1 MTGIRKPK
9 DDEELNKAKSAVNQG
24 MGMTVENFI
33 AYIIGCQVDKE
44 TVNVVKNRIEYS
56 MEIGEH
62 VDIEEIVKSIIRM
75 QSKWA

>member
-9 DDEELNKAKSAVNQG
+9 DDKELNKAKSAVNQG

-33 AYIIGCQVDKE
+33 AYIIGSQVDKE

-62 VDIEEIVKSIIRM
+62 IDIEELVNSIIQM

>member
-33 AYIIGCQVDKE
+33 AYIIGSQVDKE

-62 VDIEEIVKSIIRM
+62 IDIEELVNSIIQM
-75 QSKWA
+75 QSKWV

>member
-33 AYIIGCQVDKE
+33 AYIIGSQVDKE

-62 VDIEEIVKSIIRM
+62 IDIEELVNSIIQM
-75 QSKWA
+75 QSNWA

>member
-1 MTGIRKPK
+1 VTGIRKPK

-33 AYIIGCQVDKE
+33 AYIIGSQVDKE

-62 VDIEEIVKSIIRM
+62 IDIEELVNSIIQM

>member
-33 AYIIGCQVDKE
+33 AYIIGSQVDKE

-62 VDIEEIVKSIIRM
+62 IDIEELVNSIIQM

>member
-33 AYIIGCQVDKE
+33 AYIIGSQVDKE

-56 MEIGEH
+56 MGIGEH
-62 VDIEEIVKSIIRM
+62 INIEELVNSIIQM

>member
-9 DDEELNKAKSAVNQG
+9 DDEELNKAKSAVEQG

-33 AYIIGCQVDKE
+33 AYIIGSQVDKE

-62 VDIEEIVKSIIRM
+62 IDIEELVNSIIQM

>member
-33 AYIIGCQVDKE
+33 AYIIGSQVDKE

-62 VDIEEIVKSIIRM
+62 IDIEELVNSIIQM
-75 QSKWA
+75 QSKWS